1 MLVQKMLTFK
11 ALSYKNYNYFYADC
25 KKYIYYCEKLS
36 E

>member
-11 ALSYKNYNYFYADC
+11 ALSYKNYDYFYVNC
-25 KKYIYYCEKLS
+25 KKYIYYCEKLN